1 MKKINKTL
9 LLASTF
15 LVSSSLAAAD
25 KSYADGGYDLNVD
38 TSTSTNDDKNQ
49 SQTKEE
55 NQAPEALENQAL
67 ESEAYQEE
75 PVTYEST
82 SLNQTEIPQDSTSPT
97 DYTLEEDSA
106 SFENEEEL
114 NNEENTL
121 DLENEEA
128 TEEANLEDDKA
139 SQTEKETLET
149 IEENQ
154 ETSQTETEDLEASK
168 EEASEKENF
177 DIDEDVVIYDSKS
190 LDDVF
195 SEPKNN
201 SQTTYTTANTRIE
214 EAENKEETEDSKEA
228 TEETQIEKTNYY
240 APKGTGVIVNE
251 GNSTKYYENNKL
263 VKNAQVIVNDKFYN
277 IDGKGNATNPKSTWS
292 KLNNNIYYVNETG
305 SITKGIRQVKDKKY
319 YFNKNGI
326 LQLNKK
332 VVTGESFYEIGSNGA
347 MIAPK
352 NSWLS
357 LNKKRYYN
365 DNNGKLLKGIAKVK
379 DTNYYFDNNGILTG
393 NKKLIAAD
401 KYYIV
406 DQYGIATNPVNVWF
420 SLGNNAYKS
429 DENGKLTKGAKT
441 IDDKTYVF
449 DSKGRL
455 AINKSIISAGKFYQA
470 NNKGVASLKKNQWV
484 EHDGKKYHTNEN
496 GYVKEGVWKIDDNY
510 YYFTQNGL
518 TANKVITQKG
528 VVYTVDQN
536 GVATKQDNNIAGEKS
551 VDKVMEWMFRAR
563 SNKMTYDMG
572 PARTSSYAAD
582 CSSAVYR
589 ALIHGGFL
597 PADTWIGNTET
608 LFKMGAKGTVMY
620 EIREDE
626 IQHGDIFVAGT
637 PGGSIGAA
645 GHTGF
650 ILNPFDDTII
660 HMNYGARGVSVTP
673 RKGYMGDRRG
683 LPVKYYRLVGA
694 SSTGAYL
701 NSK

>member
-49 SQTKEE
+49 T
-55 NQAPEALENQAL
+55 PEAIDNTID
-67 ESEAYQEE
+67 QEV
-75 PVTYEST
+75 VTYENT
-82 SLNQTEIPQDSTSPT
+82 NLNQTETPQDSTIPT
-97 DYTLEEDSA
+97 DYT
-106 SFENEEEL
+106 EEETSISSEIPQDL
-114 NNEENTL
+114 NNEEDKKAL
-121 DLENEEA
+121 DLEKEVDPATTE
-128 TEEANLEDDKA
+128 TEEANKA
-139 SQTEKETLET
+139 KANESYQAPVKAD
-149 IEENQ
+149 EENQ
-154 ETSQTETEDLEASK
+154 EAEESK
-168 EEASEKENF
+168 EAQPSL
-177 DIDEDVVIYDSKS
+177 DVDDVVIYDNKS

-195 SEPKNN
+195 SEPENN
-201 SQTTYTTANTRIE
+201 KQNTYTTANTSVE
-214 EAENKEETEDSKEA
+214 TKKTQKQQETQNNKEANETTEV
-228 TEETQIEKTNYY
+228 TEETKIEKTNYY
-240 APKGTGVIVNE
+240 APKGTGVLVSEN
-251 GNSTKYYENNKL
+251 NSTKYYEDNKL
-263 VKNAQVIVNDKFYN
+263 VKNAKVIVNEKFYN
-277 IDGKGNATNPKSTWS
+277 IDAKGNATNPKSTWS
-292 KLNNNIYYVNETG
+292 KINNSIYYIDETG
-305 SITKGIRQVKDKKY
+305 SITKGIREVKDKKY

-332 VVTGESFYEIGSNGA
+332 IVTGESFYEIGSNGA
-347 MIAPK
+347 MVAPK
-352 NSWLS
+352 NSWVS

-365 DNNGKLLKGIAKVK
+365 DNNGKLLKGIAKVNNI
-379 DTNYYFDNNGILTG
+379 NYYFNNDGVLTG

-401 KYYIV
+401 KYYVV
-406 DQYGIATNPVNVWF
+406 DKYGVATNPVNVWF
-420 SLGNNAYKS
+420 NLGGSAYRS

-449 DSKGRL
+449 DSNGRL
-455 AINKSIISAGKFYQA
+455 AVNKSIISAGKFYQA
-470 NNKGVASLKKNQWV
+470 DNKGVSTLRKNQWV

-496 GYVKEGVWKIDDNY
+496 GYVKEGVWKIDGNY

-518 TANKVITQKG
+518 TANKVVTQKG

-551 VDKVMEWMFRAR
+551 LDKVMEWMFTAR

-572 PARTSSYAAD
+572 AARTSSYAAD

-597 PADTWIGNTET
+597 PADSWIGNTET

-620 EIREDE
+620 EIKENE
-626 IQHGDIFVAGT
+626 IQHGDIFVAGV
-637 PGGSIGAA
+637 PGGSLGAD

-694 SSTGAYL
+694 NSTGAYL
-701 NSK
+701 YSK